1 MKRREAAKTPPKAAE
16 YALNVAE
23 ELGWTFVG
31 KQESGHRRFDW
42 YDPAGNLHIV
52 TTGSGQH
59 SDRDGR
65 IDAQK
70 VRSRMRRC
78 MAGACNHVTTQ
89 ELSGVNSELEPTR
102 DLIRAG
108 DTVQVAG
115 GTAYVIEKDGEH
127 AVVVDYQTGEQDIVP
142 LTDLQKV
149 ASFDPLARQPLRV
162 SMAERS
168 GDPEI
173 DALIEAF
180 LEENPYIEDVGE
192 LECLRY
198 EEGRYDPSG
207 RPDDPYD
214 VEEWWWDIEE
224 EGGWQNSTGKCG
236 DVAKFFADWV
246 RDRGYPFRVWGSGED
261 PDHPLGS
268 DWDPYDLNL
277 YGYEDRTEFGNPLD
291 DSHQATFIESASGE
305 IYMVDWTASQFGYR
319 EWPMVQRLG
328 SGGDWERD
336 WDGVLERDQKTA
348 SLQCRSRSL
357 LRSRSCTD
365 PKRVGSNRSAG

>member
-1 MKRREAAKTPPKAAE
+1 MKKIAAPKPAQYAE
-16 YALNVAE
+16 NVAKE
-23 ELGWTFVG
+23 FGWTYAG
-31 KQESGHRRFDW
+31 KHKSGHRRFEW
-42 YDPAGNLHIV
+42 IDPQGNLHTV
-52 TTGSGQH
+52 STGSGAH

-70 VRSRMRRC
+70 VRSRIRKC
-78 MAGACNHVTTQ
+78 MAGDCHHIDNT
-89 ELSGVNSELEPTR
+89 EGVGVEVSEGPPTFFR
-102 DLIRAG
+102 PG
-108 DTVQVAG
+108 DEVLVAG
-115 GTAYVIEKDGEH
+115 QPASVIEEDGEL
-127 AVVVDYQTGEQDIVP
+127 AVVVNHMTGEQDIVP
-142 LTDLQKV
+142 ISELAKA
-149 ASFDPLARQPLRV
+149 ASFDPLAWHRPRV

-180 LEENPYIEDVGE
+180 LEENPHIEDVGE